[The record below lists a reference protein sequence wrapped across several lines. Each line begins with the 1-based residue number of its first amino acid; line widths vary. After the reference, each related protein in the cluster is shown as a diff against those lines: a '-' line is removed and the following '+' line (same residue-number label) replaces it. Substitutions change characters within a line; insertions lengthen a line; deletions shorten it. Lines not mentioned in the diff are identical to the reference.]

1 MRVLCYLNI
10 SASKNILCD
19 SGLIQTAGMIEYI
32 LSQSKEYHFYLW
44 LPNFISI
51 DQVNKFKEEYPIL
64 KSPHVTITY
73 VPISPIRRMTP
84 YDFRFRELEKCANF
98 WKTDYDVLYN
108 GLPEYTEN
116 LSQLLCRNR
125 NLEWGHAFI
134 PIVNRLH
141 WIMAN
146 DYVSIPDDRI
156 ELKQC
161 AGMVMADY
169 NLTLCNY
176 TVEMVEAM
184 RKRWFPNQEIK
195 TQALYNGIEVE
206 KIIAEKNNPLPKTDK
221 IRLLYPNRLQGFK
234 NPMFMLESLI
244 KLRQKRQDFELILT
258 DPTAD
263 YRTNNKIKNGKLIRT
278 IQENLDWIKVMP
290 MARADYYRLI
300 HSSDVVINT
309 SDYETW
315 CLVITEALTCG
326 KNVVVPSGLTFE
338 EMINPDYP
346 FIYTRRNKKSFLEKL
361 ELAMAKR
368 GTLEKENIEY
378 GKKYAWSNVG
388 KTYLDFFEQVRK
400 KYILEP
406 KYKSNDRHRLLEEIK
421 KRGKMTKKEI
431 KSFLGP
437 GEEKCWT
444 KYRWYLL
451 QNGVKDTYD
460 NSMPTYY
467 VGEKPKAERQKE
479 MF

>member
-1 MRVLCYLNI
+1 MRILCYLNI

-32 LSQSKEYHFYLW
+32 LNQRKDYHFYLW

-51 DQVNKFKEEYPIL
+51 DQVNKFKQEYPIL

-84 YDFRFRELEKCANF
+84 YDFRFRELEKCASF

-108 GLPEYTEN
+108 GLSEYTEN

-206 KIIAEKNNPLPKTDK
+206 KIISEKNNPLPKTDK

-290 MARADYYRLI
+290 VARTEYYRLI

-315 CLVITEALTCG
+315 C
-326 KNVVVPSGLTFE
+326 
-338 EMINPDYP
+338 
-346 FIYTRRNKKSFLEKL
+346 
-361 ELAMAKR
+361 
-368 GTLEKENIEY
+368 
-378 GKKYAWSNVG
+378 
-388 KTYLDFFEQVRK
+388 
-400 KYILEP
+400 
-406 KYKSNDRHRLLEEIK
+406 
-421 KRGKMTKKEI
+421 
-431 KSFLGP
+431 
-437 GEEKCWT
+437 
-444 KYRWYLL
+444 
-451 QNGVKDTYD
+451 
-460 NSMPTYY
+460 
-467 VGEKPKAERQKE
+467 
-479 MF
+479 